1 MSESHPNVTAATF
14 SGPDGDWPGVEWR
27 VPQMGRTFERAGK
40 SEERGPREPLPVNLD
55 QPLPAQKQLPRPLS
69 PSGAGTI
76 IDDEADDLF
85 VVSPLF
91 GEKTRSDRSLEK
103 GRLLHRMLQML
114 PDIASGD
121 RADAAQR
128 YVERAAR
135 FWPEAERRKLVD
147 SVLKLL
153 QDEGLQVVFDAHA
166 QPEVSIMGTLT
177 LDGKQYA
184 VSGRVDRL
192 AVLAERVVILDYKTN
207 RVPPRTADR
216 IPFAHQAQLAIYRE
230 ILAPLYP
237 GRRVDC
243 MLVYT
248 EDASIHTLS
257 ESAMA
262 LALAQLNTK

>member
-1 MSESHPNVTAATF
+1 
-14 SGPDGDWPGVEWR
+14 
-27 VPQMGRTFERAGK
+27 
-40 SEERGPREPLPVNLD
+40 
-55 QPLPAQKQLPRPLS
+55 
-69 PSGAGTI
+69 
-76 IDDEADDLF
+76 
-85 VVSPLF
+85 
-91 GEKTRSDRSLEK
+91 
-103 GRLLHRMLQML
+103 
-114 PDIASGD
+114 
-121 RADAAQR
+121 
-128 YVERAAR
+128 
-135 FWPEAERRKLVD
+135 
-147 SVLKLL
+147 
-153 QDEGLQVVFDAHA
+153 
-166 QPEVSIMGTLT
+166 MGTLT